1 MINEGKAKIESV
13 IEYLRNECDEVVI
26 LEVTNDGKFSCIS
39 TFKDNDEVR
48 ELLFIAYEE
57 ISGQSDQVH

>member
-1 MINEGKAKIESV
+1 MNLDDLFEK
-13 IEYLRNECDEVVI
+13 YFRNECDEVVI
-26 LEVTNDGKFSCIS
+26 LWVTNDGKFNCIS

-57 ISGQSDQVH
+57 MSEQSDQVH

>member
-1 MINEGKAKIESV
+1 MINEEKAKIESV

-26 LEVTNDGKFSCIS
+26 LGVTNDGKFSCIS

-57 ISGQSDQVH
+57 MSEQSDQVH